1 MVPLPVPGRIKPPLD
16 PGGAGRQ
23 TAVMSLVPLRDWFVA
38 NHAGLL
44 VGAIMGAIVAAVLL
58 LVRWLGQRAC
68 ERDPE
73 HYTWR
78 SIIGRVFARTALLFI
93 IVAAAD
99 AFATYANLP
108 RQIER
113 LINIAFI
120 VAFGLQGADAFDL
133 GVVAAVYGFRVV
145 KRGFHSGGGHVRP
158 ARRTWSAW
166 ACGSL

>member
-1 MVPLPVPGRIKPPLD
+1 
-16 PGGAGRQ
+16 
-23 TAVMSLVPLRDWFVA
+23 MSLVPLRDWFVA

-120 VAFGLQGADAFDL
+120 VAFGLQGAVWARELIL
-133 GVVAAVYGFRVV
+133 GLLALRVV
-145 KRGFHSGGGHVRP
+145 P
-158 ARRTWSAW
+158 ARTRDAATQREAQHQ
-166 ACGSL
+166 